1 MLRTF
6 FLIGCL
12 VTGLQFQAPPASG
25 QEYHAAKL
33 DSAAPADALS
43 PEIAKLLAPAGV
55 RVTQGDSRVICEIWL
70 AKEWP
75 VSANA
80 ATSSEILYPLTPGQL
95 VGAIRFPRKSS
106 DFREQDVPAG
116 VYTLRYAHQPVDGAH
131 VGTSA
136 TRDFFALLPASK
148 DREAQPLDYKA
159 LTTVSKETTG
169 TAHPGILSL
178 QKAAQSGEA
187 PSVRQ
192 DPDHEWTIVRLSGKA
207 KQESEAKDMPIEL
220 VVVGK
225 AAE

>member
-6 FLIGCL
+6 FLIGCI
-12 VTGLQFQAPPASG
+12 VTVLQFRALPASG

-75 VSANA
+75 VAANTT
-80 ATSSEILYPLTPGQL
+80 TSSEILYSLTPGQL

-116 VYTLRYAHQPVDGAH
+116 VYTLRYAQQPVDGAH

-136 TRDFFALLPASK
+136 TRDFLALLPAAK
-148 DREAQPLDYKA
+148 DRNPQALEYKE
-159 LTTVSKETTG
+159 LTAASKETTG
-169 TAHPGILSL
+169 TAHPGVLSL
-178 QKAAQSGEA
+178 QKAAESGDA
-187 PSVRQ
+187 PSVRL
-192 DPDHEWTIVRLSGKA
+192 DPDHEWTILRVKGKA
-207 KQESEAKDMPIEL
+207 KQGSEAKEMPIEL

>member
-6 FLIGCL
+6 FLIGCITTVL
-12 VTGLQFQAPPASG
+12 PFLALPVSG
-25 QEYHAAKL
+25 QDYHAAKL

-75 VSANA
+75 VA
-80 ATSSEILYPLTPGQL
+80 ADATTSSEILYPLTPGQL

-136 TRDFFALLPASK
+136 TRDFFAMLPAAK
-148 DREAQPLDYKA
+148 DRDAQTLDYKA
-159 LTTVSKETTG
+159 LTTTSKETTG

-178 QKAAQSGEA
+178 QKAADSGEA

-192 DPDHEWTIVRLSGKA
+192 DPDHDWTIVRLVGKA
-207 KQESEAKDMPIEL
+207 KKGSEAKDMPIEL